1 MTRANRIV
9 VRLATFVLCALCA
22 CYGAGNSNVT
32 TEGHGLPQMKIEFPS
47 EAPAG
52 TTQDLVVEVTN
63 PGPGAMDSVFVAFT
77 AVGVPG
83 SGVGLPIV
91 SPARGSKNP
100 AVAGIEPD
108 AEDISDDGVVYRFP
122 GLGVG
127 DTTRIT
133 FFIVVPDT
141 PGPASNSVQVY
152 DGSEPDRAVGMQL
165 STTVQR

>member
-1 MTRANRIV
+1 VAV
-9 VRLATFVLCALCA
+9 LLCALTS
-22 CYGAGNSNVT
+22 CYGTGNSNVT
-32 TEGHGLPQMKIEFPS
+32 AEGSGKPQMTIEFPA

-52 TTQDLVVEVTN
+52 TTQDLRIEVTN

-91 SPARGSKNP
+91 SPVRGSKNP

-108 AEDISDDGVVYRFP
+108 ALGISSDGVVYRFP

-127 DTTRIT
+127 ESTTIT
-133 FFIVVPDT
+133 FFLVVPET
-141 PGPASNSVQVY
+141 PGPAANSVQVY
-152 DGSEPDRAVGMQL
+152 DGSETDRAVGMRL
-165 STTVQR
+165 ATTVLR